1 VIERLR
7 PTAQTENRQEGKG
20 KASMTT
26 KQIVSEHE
34 KNMHKSIDF
43 LKSELRAVRTGRAS
57 PGLVEHLTVEYYGAP
72 TPLKQLA
79 TIAVPDASSIVIKP
93 FDPSCLKEIEKAIR
107 ASELS
112 LAPQVDGKTVR
123 LNLPPLSEERRKQIV
138 QQVKQMGEKVKVTI
152 RNIRRD
158 AIKALEDEEKKKTI
172 TEDDR
177 DRGKK
182 EIEDL
187 TKKHIE
193 QVDEIIDAKSREI
206 LSE

>member
-1 VIERLR
+1 M
-7 PTAQTENRQEGKG
+7 PTKR
-20 KASMTT
+20 
-26 KQIVSEHE
+26 IVSEYE
-34 KNMHKSIDF
+34 KNVQKTIDF
-43 LKSELRAVRTGRAS
+43 FKNELRTVRTGRAS
-57 PGLVEHLTVEYYGAP
+57 PGLVEHLMVEYYGTP

-79 TIAVPDASSIVIKP
+79 TIAVPNASSLVIKP
-93 FDPSCLKEIEKAIR
+93 FDTSCLKEIEKAIKN
-107 ASELS
+107 SELS
-112 LAPQVDGKTVR
+112 LAPVMDGKMIR
-123 LNLPPLSEERRKQIV
+123 LNIPPLSEERRRQIV

-152 RNIRRD
+152 RNTRRD

-187 TKKHIE
+187 TKKYIE
-193 QVDEIIDAKSREI
+193 QVEEIIEAKTQEV

>member
-1 VIERLR
+1 MR
-7 PTAQTENRQEGKG
+7 
-20 KASMTT
+20 T
-26 KQIVSEHE
+26 KQIITEHE
-34 KNMHKSIDF
+34 KNMHKTIEF
-43 LKSELRAVRTGRAS
+43 LKTELRAVRTGRAS
-57 PGLVEHLTVEYYGAP
+57 PGLVEHLTVDYYGTP

-93 FDPSCLKEIEKAIR
+93 FDLSCLKEIEKAIR
-107 ASELS
+107 TSELS
-112 LAPQVDGKTVR
+112 LAPVTDGKTIR
-123 LNLPPLSEERRKQIV
+123 LNLPPLSEERRRQIV
-138 QQVKQMGEKVKVTI
+138 QQVKQMGEKVKVSL

-158 AIKALEDEEKKKTI
+158 AIKLLEEEEKKKLI

-193 QVDEIIDAKSREI
+193 QVDEILQAKSREI